1 MEYVPAE
8 KEFCRRY
15 LSASF
20 TERQQLAEALGRINS
35 GNKEVLRF
43 LEDDFMQTTD
53 YVTRML
59 LLRTIHDYGTIGL
72 KAFQRLK
79 KDAPAEFAIYFE
91 HIECELI
98 DSRRYA

>member
-1 MEYVPAE
+1 MAE
-8 KEFCRRY
+8 ILL

-20 TERQQLAEALGRINS
+20 AERQELATALGNINS
-35 GNKEVLRF
+35 GSKDVLKF
-43 LEDDFMQTTD
+43 LEEDFMQTTD

-59 LLRTIHDYGTIGL
+59 LLRTIHDYGTIGR
-72 KAFQRLK
+72 KAYERLK

-91 HIECELI
+91 HIECKLI